1 MIERPPTIMLRLL
14 VVVLY
19 LNVYVRDLTV
29 TWASTSNILW
39 KEDTMNSYRIKYR
52 GYWGNTVGY
61 SVVEAESEEAAKA
74 KVSRW
79 GFVLEC
85 LECEQVLEIKESD
98 LANNP
103 PSPPKLQ
110 DLDIWTEDEM
120 RSWIKRQ
127 YPSYFSNDD
136 DEDENPW

>member
-1 MIERPPTIMLRLL
+1 
-14 VVVLY
+14 
-19 LNVYVRDLTV
+19 
-29 TWASTSNILW
+29 
-39 KEDTMNSYRIKYR
+39 TMNSYRIKYR

-103 PSPPKLQ
+103 PSHPGLQ
-110 DLDIWTEDEM
+110 DLDIWTEDQM
-120 RSWIKRQ
+120 RAWIKEHADMGKFITGDVDEYERQ
-127 YPSYFSNDD
+127 QRID
-136 DEDENPW
+136 DENHQHDLENGTVPQGSHGYEEQEKHREGGVS

>member
-1 MIERPPTIMLRLL
+1 
-14 VVVLY
+14 
-19 LNVYVRDLTV
+19 
-29 TWASTSNILW
+29 
-39 KEDTMNSYRIKYR
+39 MNSYRIKYR

-85 LECEQVLEIKESD
+85 LECDQVLELKESD

-103 PSPPKLQ
+103 PSHPGLQ
-110 DLDIWTEDEM
+110 DLDIWTEDQM
-120 RSWIKRQ
+120 REWIKSHANMGEFITGDVSE
-127 YPSYFSNDD
+127 Y
-136 DEDENPW
+136 EGGVL

>member
-1 MIERPPTIMLRLL
+1 
-14 VVVLY
+14 
-19 LNVYVRDLTV
+19 
-29 TWASTSNILW
+29 
-39 KEDTMNSYRIKYR
+39 MNSYRIKYR

-85 LECEQVLEIKESD
+85 LECEKVLEIKESD

-103 PSPPKLQ
+103 PSHPGLQ
-110 DLDIWTEDEM
+110 DLDSWTPDQMRKWIIDHRDEYETFVSV
-120 RSWIKRQ
+120 REASREKYERQ
-127 YPSYFSNDD
+127 QRID
-136 DEDENPW
+136 DENHQHDLEHGTVPQGSHGYEEQEKHREGGVS

>member
-1 MIERPPTIMLRLL
+1 
-14 VVVLY
+14 
-19 LNVYVRDLTV
+19 
-29 TWASTSNILW
+29 
-39 KEDTMNSYRIKYR
+39 MNSYRIKYR

-103 PSPPKLQ
+103 PSHPGLQ
-110 DLDIWTEDEM
+110 DLDIWTEDQM
-120 RSWIKRQ
+120 RAWIKEHADMGKFITGDVDEYERQ
-127 YPSYFSNDD
+127 QRID
-136 DEDENPW
+136 DENHQHDLENGTVPQGSHGYEEQEKHREGGVS